1 MANRSRPVQL
11 WCAALIGLC
20 LVGGVVRADDIES
33 EFKRANEYYEA
44 KRYDGAIERYLKIID
59 QGVES
64 STLYFNLGNAY
75 FKNSD
80 LGHAIL
86 YYMKARR
93 LDPSDEDIRHNLEFA
108 RRFSPVQME
117 GVTLNPVHQFLE
129 SLTGPYRLNTLGWL
143 SSIIFILFIAML
155 AMRFGIGI
163 RGGLIKTGIVTA
175 LVLTVVVSGL
185 TTFKYQNDYMTERA
199 VIIADETPVRTGP
212 SDQSEIE
219 LQGAPGLVVEIL
231 AQQGQFYNVLFENKR
246 RGWVNKD
253 LVALI

>member
-1 MANRSRPVQL
+1 MASSSRIVFFAVAVL
-11 WCAALIGLC
+11 IAAVCGGRT
-20 LVGGVVRADDIES
+20 VGAEEVEA

-64 STLYFNLGNAY
+64 STLYYNLGNSY

-86 YYMKARR
+86 YYMKAQR

-108 RRFSPVQME
+108 RKFSPVQME
-117 GVTLNPVHQFLE
+117 GVTLNPIHQFLE
-129 SLTGPYRLNTLGWL
+129 SLTRSYRLNTLGWL
-143 SSIIFILFIAML
+143 SSILFILFMATL
-155 AMRFGIGI
+155 AVRFGLGM
-163 RGGLIKTGIVTA
+163 RGSLIKTAIVSA
-175 LVLTVVVSGL
+175 LVLAVAASGL

-199 VIIADETPVRTGP
+199 VIIADDTPVRTGP
-212 SDQSEIE
+212 SDQSEVE